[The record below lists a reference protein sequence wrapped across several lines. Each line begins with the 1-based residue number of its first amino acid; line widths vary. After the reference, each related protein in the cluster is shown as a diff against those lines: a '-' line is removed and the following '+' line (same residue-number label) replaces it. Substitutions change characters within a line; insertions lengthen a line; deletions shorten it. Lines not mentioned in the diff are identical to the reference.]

1 MIVDKVAA
9 LSIDYLDKIQSDVI
23 MLLIVFEGLV
33 GFGWIGVL
41 YSIGPEIYRHLNK

>member
-1 MIVDKVAA
+1 MIVDKGIT
-9 LSIDYLDKIQSDVI
+9 LSINHLDKIQSDVV

-33 GFGWIGVL
+33 GFCGVGVL